1 MKWEV
6 KKVGDKWGVF
16 LMKKYCKTNEDVC
29 YCVSFSEKGA
39 NTAAHRLNNPLHIDK
54 L

>member
-6 KKVGDKWGVF
+6 RKKGDKWGVF
-16 LMKKYCKTNEDVC
+16 LMKKYCKTEEDVC
-29 YCVSFSEKGA
+29 YCVSFSKKGA
-39 NTAAHRLNNPLHIDK
+39 DIVVDRLNNPLHTES